1 MYDYSLYAWYD
12 GHMTRISL
20 VYDKQSWMI
29 HHLFHNPSPPFI
41 RLPDHCLTNCTI
53 DNSKHNIKQR
63 GQSPPKMSLPMP
75 TPTNPPL
82 PLTDYKVISF
92 DIYGS
97 LVEYKGHILESFQ
110 PLLSRLPAT
119 SPYLN
124 ATPLTTDIPNSA
136 TVGSVEFLKLF
147 QRQEDAIKLEKP
159 VKRFDEIL
167 VEIWRRIA
175 RELQIESND
184 EEASR
189 FGSEAVIGS
198 WPTFP
203 GTLAALQ
210 SLSKHYK
217 LIALSNIDRYAWSIT
232 ESASASRLGDVSW
245 WKVFTA
251 EEFGDDASRADEIK
265 LETVISHADSK
276 GIQKHEIL
284 HVAQSLGHD
293 QAPAKRLG
301 LSSVWLVGDGPRWGK
316 QAESKMALDKNLVG
330 YAWRFQDL
338 KGFAEEVERAFGDKS

>member
-1 MYDYSLYAWYD
+1 
-12 GHMTRISL
+12 
-20 VYDKQSWMI
+20 
-29 HHLFHNPSPPFI
+29 
-41 RLPDHCLTNCTI
+41 
-53 DNSKHNIKQR
+53 
-63 GQSPPKMSLPMP
+63 MSLPMP

-82 PLTDYKVISF
+82 PLTNYKVISF

-97 LVEYKGHILESFQ
+97 LIEYKGHILKSFQ

-124 ATPLTTDIPNSA
+124 DAPLTSEVPDSA
-136 TVGSVEFLKLF
+136 TVGSIEFLKLF
-147 QRQEDAIKLEKP
+147 QQEEDAIKLEKP

-167 VEIWRRIA
+167 AEIWRRIA
-175 RELQIESND
+175 RELQVEGDDIEK
-184 EEASR
+184 EAAH

-203 GTLAALQ
+203 GTLEALQ

-217 LIALSNIDRYAWSIT
+217 LVALSNIDKYAWSIT
-232 ESASASRLGDVSW
+232 DSAPASRLGDVSW

-251 EEFGDDASRADEIK
+251 EDFGDDAARADEIK
-265 LETVISHADSK
+265 LETVIDYALLN
-276 GIQKHEIL
+276 GFQKHEIL

-316 QAESKMALDKNLVG
+316 QAESKMALEKNLVG
-330 YAWRFQDL
+330 YAWRHQDL